1 MFFLSLLVINGENKD
16 IFRIMIISG
25 ISALINLLAIILP
38 NINLCKMFR
47 YNRRI
52 LSSDIINSN
61 INQNQLSQINSNVMV
76 SNNNMNNYGNIPIQ
90 VNYNI
95 YSNNNQINQVPVVS
109 NEYPVV
115 SNEYNGE
122 TPNVERS
129 DNINSNDSNN
139 QFVEENNKEM
149 GMAPLPAFEM
159 QPKN

>member
-52 LSSDIINSN
+52 LSSDISNSN

-95 YSNNNQINQVPVVS
+95 YSNNNQINKVPVVS

-115 SNEYNGE
+115 SNEYNRE

-149 GMAPLPAFEM
+149 GMAPLPSFEI

>member
-1 MFFLSLLVINGENKD
+1 MAINNH
-16 IFRIMIISG
+16 
-25 ISALINLLAIILP
+25 
-38 NINLCKMFR
+38 
-47 YNRRI
+47 
-52 LSSDIINSN
+52 
-61 INQNQLSQINSNVMV
+61 
-76 SNNNMNNYGNIPIQ
+76 MNNYGNLPIQ
-90 VNYNI
+90 VNYDI
-95 YSNNNQINQVPVVS
+95 YSNNNQINKVPVVS

-122 TPNVERS
+122 TPNVEGS

>member
-52 LSSDIINSN
+52 LSSDISNSN

-95 YSNNNQINQVPVVS
+95 YSNNNQINRVPVVS

-122 TPNVERS
+122 TPNLERS
-129 DNINSNDSNN
+129 VNINSNDSNN

-149 GMAPLPAFEM
+149 GMAALPAFEM
-159 QPKN
+159 QPMN